1 VNGAYLGP
9 TLRAARGDEVEI
21 SVHNGVDETTTM
33 HWHGMHLPARMDGGP
48 HQPIDP
54 GDTWRPTWRID
65 QPAATLWYHPHPH
78 GDTADHVRGGVAGMF
93 IVDDQTAALDLPHS
107 YGVDDLP
114 IVIQDRSFDDDNQF
128 DGDELGDELLV
139 NGTHEPHVDI
149 THQRVRLRLLNA
161 SDSRFYDLG
170 FVDGHPFELIGT
182 DGGLLPAP
190 VTVDRVP
197 LSPGERAEIVVAF
210 EPGEHAVL
218 RSFPRGSGGGFFV
231 DRFDGHDD
239 TFDVVQFRAA
249 DDLVPS
255 RPVPSTLADV
265 ERLEPSQAVRTRTFR
280 LSGTRINGQ
289 DMDMNRIDATVTAGT
304 TEIWEIAADG
314 GAHNF
319 HVHGVQF
326 QVLDVDGAA
335 PPDQLR
341 GWKDTIEARA
351 GTTTRLIVPFG
362 SHTDTDSPYM
372 FHCHKLRH
380 EDRGMMGQYVIVEPG
395 DTAGTP
401 PAGHNHG

>member
-1 VNGAYLGP
+1 
-9 TLRAARGDEVEI
+9 
-21 SVHNGVDETTTM
+21 
-33 HWHGMHLPARMDGGP
+33 
-48 HQPIDP
+48 
-54 GDTWRPTWRID
+54 
-65 QPAATLWYHPHPH
+65 
-78 GDTADHVRGGVAGMF
+78 
-93 IVDDQTAALDLPHS
+93 
-107 YGVDDLP
+107 
-114 IVIQDRSFDDDNQF
+114 
-128 DGDELGDELLV
+128 
-139 NGTHEPHVDI
+139 
-149 THQRVRLRLLNA
+149 
-161 SDSRFYDLG
+161 
-170 FVDGHPFELIGT
+170 
-182 DGGLLPAP
+182 
-190 VTVDRVP
+190 
-197 LSPGERAEIVVAF
+197 
-210 EPGEHAVL
+210 
-218 RSFPRGSGGGFFV
+218 
-231 DRFDGHDD
+231 
-239 TFDVVQFRAA
+239 
-249 DDLVPS
+249 
-255 RPVPSTLADV
+255 VPSTLADV